1 MLEIAKEII
10 TLKTKNQL
18 SLLKSIR
25 KKDEELKKEIENIDI
40 LIKKIPEAQNYDNLL
55 GYE

>member
-10 TLKTKNQL
+10 TLKTRNQL

-25 KKDEELKKEIENIDI
+25 KKDEELKKEIENINI